1 MQTDSNNINPPVT
14 TSPLTPDDTHP
25 RTTPTIEANIPL
37 IGQAALQ
44 INEQP
49 AAVQP
54 RQLHTTR
61 VSPRGKFMSFL
72 ERITNRVAIG
82 DETARQR
89 NNYIRSIML
98 DPIETLGL
106 RINQNFFHW
115 EASEIQFSSGTP
127 ARALEG
133 IYFSSTHPRSASEAS
148 TKQAILL
155 CTGSHQSYENYA
167 LPMIQSLTEMG
178 HDVMV
183 FNYSGFGRSEGSR
196 TEHHVYEDTVNAFDE
211 MQRQA
216 GTRGI
221 PPARTKAI
229 GYSLGGAAAA
239 YLATERNVDIVL
251 DRTFTKASDVANVRL
266 KEMRIFKFL
275 RRIAQAVYNR
285 ITKFDTLSRLP
296 ELRGRCMIV
305 KGAQDITPTI
315 TQEVIN
321 NQPNFYRFTH
331 LEVDVEHI
339 HHSVGKRILEDV
351 DFSTN
356 GNLPE
361 GFEIPEDRGELW
373 YGAARPSSPNE
384 PSAQAGHRAALDNWL
399 RVN

>member
-1 MQTDSNNINPPVT
+1 MELDNGINLSQATFSQKTDQ
-14 TSPLTPDDTHP
+14 THP
-25 RTTPTIEANIPL
+25 DETAPTTEANIPL

-54 RQLHTTR
+54 RQLHTAR

-89 NNYIRSIML
+89 NDYIRSIML
-98 DPIETLGL
+98 DPSATLGL
-106 RINQNFFHW
+106 RINNNFCYW
-115 EASEIQFSSGTP
+115 QATEVQFSSGNP

-133 IYFSSTHPRSASEAS
+133 IYFSSTHPKSTSEAS

-155 CTGSHQSYENYA
+155 CTGSHQPYENYA

-183 FNYSGFGRSEGSR
+183 FNYSGFGRSEGTPS
-196 TEHHVYEDTVNAFDE
+196 EQYVYEDTVNAFDE

-251 DRTFTKASDVANVRL
+251 DRTFTRASDVADVQL
-266 KEMRIFKFL
+266 KGMRIFKFL

-296 ELRGRCMIV
+296 ELRGRCMVV
-305 KGAQDITPTI
+305 KGTRDISPAI
-315 TQEVIN
+315 TQEIIN
-321 NQPNFYRFTH
+321 SQQNRNQFTH
-331 LEVDVEHI
+331 LEVDVEHH
-339 HHSVGKRILEDV
+339 HHSIGKRILGDV

-356 GNLPE
+356 GNLLE
-361 GFEIPEDRGELW
+361 GFGVPEDHGELW
-373 YGAARPSSPNE
+373 YGAARPSQSNE
-384 PSAQAGHRAALDNWL
+384 PSAQAEQRGTLDRWL
-399 RVN
+399 RES